1 MVEKKSLFILSGVIS
16 LSIFILLLSFLLYA
30 VYSSSEIK
38 TYALTKDNFVSI
50 SLETSVTPTK
60 KTKTMP
66 TPVEEKQNV
75 TESKK
80 IDIGELFSEVATK
93 EINKKVVEKKTEDR
107 RAQEMQRKLK
117 TKTENEAESILEK
130 INNMDAP
137 AKDAKDNPTSSGS
150 EVNEY
155 YAKIQA
161 IIYEHYIPPL
171 NSQGNTVK
179 VVIELSAIGKV
190 LDFRILTYSS
200 NKAFNEECDKIKDR
214 LKDVLF
220 PVNPNNKSDRITFT
234 ITSDKN

>member
-16 LSIFILLLSFLLYA
+16 LSIFTLLIFFLLYA
-30 VYSSSEIK
+30 IYSSSEIK
-38 TYALTKDNFVSI
+38 TYALKKDNFVSI
-50 SLETSVTPTK
+50 SLETSVAPSK
-60 KTKTMP
+60 KTKTEP
-66 TPVEEKQNV
+66 TPVEEKQKV
-75 TESKK
+75 TEAKK

-93 EINKKVVEKKTEDR
+93 EIDKKVVEKKTEDR
-107 RAQEMQRKLK
+107 RVQEMQKKLK
-117 TKTENEAESILEK
+117 TKTENEAESILKK

-137 AKDAKDNPTSSGS
+137 AKDKEDNPTSSGN

-161 IIYEHYIPPL
+161 IIYEHYTPPL

-200 NKAFNEECDKIKDR
+200 NKSFNDECDKIKDR

-220 PVNPNNKSDRITFT
+220 PVNPKNKSDRITFT